1 MPEAP
6 LCVCVRDTLRH
17 RQATSLF
24 YIFIDIYRCRPFSI
38 DQKLWCG
45 FDLESGAEAALRQG
59 VTCAVMA
66 QFGDQ
71 FPSICCAGG
80 GVCSLVTVIFDYKY
94 DPRDVA
100 SGE

>member
-1 MPEAP
+1 MTLGP
-6 LCVCVRDTLRH
+6 LSPQSSGNVLE
-17 RQATSLF
+17 TSL
-24 YIFIDIYRCRPFSI
+24 RPEEVI
-38 DQKLWCG
+38 LDQKLWCG